1 MILPGQILCPRLV
14 MFAAH
19 KPDERYLVGGF
30 NQPLSKR
37 LEFVNLDDE
46 SPNWM
51 EKKCSKPPTSFSDV
65 HVQ

>member
-1 MILPGQILCPRLV
+1 MILHHPIIVKSYPSSYDSARAIFVPPLV

-19 KPDERYLVGGF
+19 KPDEDYLVGGF
-30 NQPLSKR
+30 NQHLSKR

-51 EKKCSKPPTSFSDV
+51 
-65 HVQ
+65 